1 MARPIPGLWKRDI
14 TDDIMSPSALRK
26 LRREVSRLRAGTP
39 NVGQLQRLAR
49 KLGRKLFKR
58 GKEPTWVNT
67 QLPGTRPLSI
77 PDHPSIP
84 RPTAQSILS
93 DLESDLFAWEEIL
106 EAQRRQQEGARH
118 GKGSRKSVPKKAL
131 RQDPGAD

>member
-1 MARPIPGLWKRDI
+1 MTPA
-14 TDDIMSPSALRK
+14 ALRK
-26 LRREVSRLRAGTP
+26 LRREVGRLRAGTP

-49 KLGRKLFKR
+49 RLGRKLSPR
-58 GKEPTWVNT
+58 GKEPTWVNA

-77 PDHPSIP
+77 PDHGSIP

-106 EAQRRQQEGARH
+106 DAQRQQQKGADH
-118 GKGSRKSVPKKAL
+118 GKGKGASKKAL
-131 RQDPGAD
+131 RQNPSAD